1 MEIRGQLTRI
11 IKGERRYE
19 VTIHVGDTDYNL
31 WTEAILVMML
41 LDIMKRGDK
50 VAAEI
55 NGINNE
61 LEVIWTTR

>member
-31 WTEAILVMML
+31 WTETILVMML
-41 LDIMKRGDK
+41 LDNMKRGAK
-50 VAAEI
+50 VAAEV
-55 NGINNE
+55 NGVNNE
-61 LEVIWTTR
+61 SEVIWTTR

>member
-41 LDIMKRGDK
+41 LDNIKRGAK

-55 NGINNE
+55 NGKSNE

>member
-41 LDIMKRGDK
+41 LDNMKRGDK